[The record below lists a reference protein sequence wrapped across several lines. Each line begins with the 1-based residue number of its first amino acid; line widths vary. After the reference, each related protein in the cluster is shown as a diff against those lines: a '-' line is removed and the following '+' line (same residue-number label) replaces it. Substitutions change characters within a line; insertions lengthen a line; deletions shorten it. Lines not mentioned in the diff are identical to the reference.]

1 MKCDPKIKNRI
12 SRVNGQVQGVLKMM
26 EDERSCEDIVTQLSA
41 IRTSVDRVIA
51 MITTANLIDTI
62 QEKHGIEVTDIE
74 DAISLLVK
82 SK

>member
-1 MKCDPKIKNRI
+1 MKCDPKIKNRVK
-12 SRVNGQVQGVLKMM
+12 RVHGQVQGVLNMM

-62 QEKHGIEVTDIE
+62 EDRHGIEVTNID
-74 DAISLLVK
+74 DALALLVK

>member
-1 MKCDPKIKNRI
+1 MKCDPKIKNRVK
-12 SRVNGQVQGVLKMM
+12 RVHGQVQGVLNMM

-62 QEKHGIEVTDIE
+62 EDRHGIEVTNIDEALALI
-74 DAISLLVK
+74 VK